1 MQINHS
7 QNPYTLFNLVAI
19 ALIGLCGTDA
29 LAQSGSRG
37 AATAGSASRVI
48 SQAAPVQSFQQPAAT
63 FQSQSQ
69 PFTPQQSFAP
79 NQTFAPTQNFAPDQ
93 TFAPTQSF
101 STPQEFGID
110 RTFAPAQP
118 SMQPI
123 MQTPASADATS
134 GGGSLGIPQSSLVD
148 PVFEVHDPY
157 SAHSVDHSS
166 WDSFLQR
173 YLVTGARGVNRIK
186 YRQVTDRDRQQL
198 NCYLHRLQNTDIRTL
213 NRDEQLAFWFNM
225 YNAKTASIVLD
236 NYPVRSVRRIK
247 QKFTDFV
254 GPFDDEGVVNVLGK
268 PLSLNDIESGIIRPV
283 WKDPRIHY
291 AVNCASFGCPNL
303 SPTAWTAANI
313 DSRLNSAAYDFINSG
328 RAVRSGL
335 RGVRLS
341 KIYKWYKD
349 DFGGDDE
356 SVLAHVRQY
365 SDNCTANTL
374 CNRQSISG
382 YFYDWSLNDGKVTR
396 PRLLESW
403 RR

>member
-1 MQINHS
+1 MHRKHPQALLKLS
-7 QNPYTLFNLVAI
+7 AI
-19 ALIGLCGTDA
+19 ALIGLCGADA
-29 LAQSGSRG
+29 QAQSGSSS
-37 AATAGSASRVI
+37 ALPSGSGSRVI
-48 SQAAPVQSFQQPAAT
+48 SQVAPVQSFQQPAAT

-69 PFTPQQSFAP
+69 PFGVQQSFAP
-79 NQTFAPTQNFAPDQ
+79 NQTFAPPQNF
-93 TFAPTQSF
+93 SV
-101 STPQEFGID
+101 PQEFGID
-110 RTFAPAQP
+110 QTFVPTQSP
-118 SMQPI
+118 MQP
-123 MQTPASADATS
+123 T
-134 GGGSLGIPQSSLVD
+134 GGGSPGIPQSSLVD

-157 SAHSVDHSS
+157 SGYAVDHSS

-173 YLVTGARGVNRIK
+173 YLVTGPRGVNRIK
-186 YRQVTDRDRQQL
+186 YRQVTACDQQRL
-198 NCYLHRLQNTDIRTL
+198 NCYLQRLQSTDVRAL
-213 NRDEQLAFWFNM
+213 NRDEQLAFWFNL
-225 YNAKTASIVLD
+225 YNAKTASIVLQ
-236 NYPVRSVRRIK
+236 NYPLRSVRQIK

-303 SPTAWTAANI
+303 SPTAWTC
-313 DSRLNSAAYDFINSG
+313 
-328 RAVRSGL
+328 
-335 RGVRLS
+335 GVRLS

-365 SDNCTANTL
+365 SNNQTANTL

-396 PRLLESW
+396 PRLFESL

>member
-1 MQINHS
+1 MQIKHS
-7 QNPYTLFNLVAI
+7 QNHLTLLKLSAI
-19 ALIGLCGTDA
+19 ALIGLCAADA
-29 LAQSGSRG
+29 QAQSGSRG
-37 AATAGSASRVI
+37 AAPSGSASRAI
-48 SQAAPVQSFQQPAAT
+48 SQAVPVQSFQQPTTT
-63 FQSQSQ
+63 FPSQSQ
-69 PFTPQQSFAP
+69 PVAVQQSLAPDQTFTPTQSF
-79 NQTFAPTQNFAPDQ
+79 TPDQ
-93 TFAPTQSF
+93 TFAPTPSF
-101 STPQEFGID
+101 SSPQGFVTD
-110 RTFAPAQP
+110 QTFAPAQS

-123 MQTPASADATS
+123 MQGATSADAS

-157 SAHSVDHSS
+157 SGHSVDHST

-173 YLVTGARGVNRIK
+173 YLVTGARGVNRIR
-186 YRQVTDRDRQQL
+186 YRQVTDCDRQQL
-198 NCYLHRLQNTDIRTL
+198 NCYLHRLQNTDIRAL
-213 NRDEQLAFWFNM
+213 NRDEQLAFWFNI
-225 YNAKTASIVLD
+225 YNAKTASIVLE
-236 NYPVRSVRRIK
+236 NYPIRSVRQIK

-374 CNRQSISG
+374 CNQQSISG
-382 YFYDWSLNDGKVTR
+382 YFYDWSLNDAKVTR